1 MGWTEIIL
9 AILTAVGFLGAL
21 PQLWGSNWKE
31 IWVYYWKGIVSWKM
45 VRRSI
50 LRVKERLREENFQPT
65 NIIGIGRGGIICA
78 GLLCSEMIN
87 EELVDTAKI
96 KKEELRTPPIRLGIM
111 NTTLY
116 LKPTAAIPKKMR
128 RDSMESLIDKT
139 ELSDVEVNIRENDK
153 ILLIVAQ
160 TYSGITLESATN
172 LLLSKG
178 ISREN
183 IKTVTV
189 FWHKHPNIEVVHS
202 PDIFGSII
210 SIKKT
215 MPWKYYEV
223 TTDRY

>member
-1 MGWTEIIL
+1 MGSTEIIL
-9 AILTAVGFLGAL
+9 EIVTVVLFLAAV

-31 IWVYYWKGIVSWKM
+31 IWVYYYKGIVSWKT
-45 VRRSI
+45 VHRSI
-50 LRVKERLREENFQPT
+50 LRVKERIREENFHPT

-78 GLLCSEMIN
+78 GLLVSEMIS
-87 EELVDTAKI
+87 EELVDSVKI

-116 LKPTAAIPKKMR
+116 LKATAAIPKKIR
-128 RDSMESLIDKT
+128 PDSTDSLIDKL

-153 ILLIVAQ
+153 ILLVVAQ
-160 TYSGITLESATN
+160 TFSGDTLERATN

-178 ISREN
+178 FSRDN

-210 SIKKT
+210 PIGKT